1 MSLTLCNLPF
11 SASDIFE
18 LFLSPCDPCRS
29 SKWWNRPSLG
39 ASSRDTW
46 ACEPCWRKKNN
57 GVRGLSREGYT
68 PPTEYAEVNEY
79 GGNGVPGLYR
89 EDQATPT
96 KYTEVNGKVT
106 DTAKILTDPP
116 PTHNTLPSLHVSAF
130 LDYLI
135 VWEGQRSSFQS
146 FLALFY
152 LLSSSPC
159 LWALLG
165 ALSALRPFGRFV
177 FYFYSLPLFLSL
189 WEDVSSCCG
198 SFAAGAVGEILLRW
212 VSFLSFLSHTKLI
225 SLYLMSKWWL

>member
-1 MSLTLCNLPF
+1 MSLTLYNLPF
-11 SASDIFE
+11 SVSDIFE

-46 ACEPCWRKKNN
+46 ACEPCRRKKTMAFA
-57 GVRGLSREGYT
+57 VF
-68 PPTEYAEVNEY
+68 PAK
-79 GGNGVPGLYR
+79 
-89 EDQATPT
+89 ATPLPPSTRRWTNTGEMAFPVFTAKT
-96 KYTEVNGKVT
+96 KPRLPSIRRWTGKWRIRQ
-106 DTAKILTDPP
+106 KILTDPP
-116 PTHNTLPSLHVSAF
+116 PTHTLPSLHVSAF

-146 FLALFY
+146 LLALFY

-198 SFAAGAVGEILLRW
+198 SFAAGAIGEILLRW